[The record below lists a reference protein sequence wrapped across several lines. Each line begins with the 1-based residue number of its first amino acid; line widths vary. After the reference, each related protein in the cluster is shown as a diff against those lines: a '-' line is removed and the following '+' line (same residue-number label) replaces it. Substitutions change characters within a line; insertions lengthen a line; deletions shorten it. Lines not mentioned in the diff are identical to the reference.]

1 MSGFTERAFLANERS
16 MVEQPEIIV
25 KEDMEHLA
33 REEVEVAMESEN
45 SQRPII
51 GEIGDQ
57 HSNDWIDCQNKE
69 TTFESSL
76 SLVKSENVNPPLCDR
91 SSLSKSVKQ
100 TPSSKQSDGSK
111 SRERGMS
118 VSSLAT
124 RDSLSSI
131 SSFSSSFMIDR
142 IFHWRK
148 SSNKNPDS
156 DTIKSFRMSE
166 SEQAPHS
173 RMSSVSHSAADQ
185 HYEQIDQLAA
195 ESLATFTSVT
205 GDRVTIASSQPVPE
219 KPVTS

>member
-1 MSGFTERAFLANERS
+1 
-16 MVEQPEIIV
+16 
-25 KEDMEHLA
+25 MEHLA
-33 REEVEVAMESEN
+33 REEVEVAMENEN
-45 SQRPII
+45 NQRHIN
-51 GEIGDQ
+51 GESGDQ
-57 HSNDWIDCQNKE
+57 HSNDWIDCQNKK
-69 TTFESSL
+69 TTFEPSL
-76 SLVKSENVNPPLCDR
+76 SLVKSENANPPLFDQ

-148 SSNKNPDS
+148 SSTKSPDS
-156 DTIKSFRMSE
+156 DTIKNFRMSE
-166 SEQAPHS
+166 SERGPHS
-173 RMSSVSHSAADQ
+173 RLSSVSHSAADQ

-195 ESLATFTSVT
+195 ESLFTFTSVT

-219 KPVTS
+219 KPVT